1 MEQSRTRTVV
11 VLIGAGRVGT
21 AVALLLQSAGHRIA
35 CVGPPDRPS
44 SVRAARLLRTELCR
58 LDSLPHADVVLLG
71 APQDAI
77 RQLAID
83 LSASLRRGALVVH
96 FSGAV
101 GLDPLDAVRSAG
113 AIPCALHPVQ
123 ACPDVETAL
132 RRLPGSAWGVTCPA
146 LARDRAESLV
156 EEVGGVPVAVA
167 DSDRALWHAAAAV
180 VANGTTALL
189 AAGEAMLTAM
199 DVSTPSAV
207 LGPLAS
213 GAVANARERGA
224 AATLTGPVVRGD
236 VDVVRRHLAAL
247 QERAPQLVTDYR
259 KAALLTL
266 STARAAGRV
275 DRDSYAELHDTLMG
289 P

>member
-1 MEQSRTRTVV
+1 
-11 VLIGAGRVGT
+11 
-21 AVALLLQSAGHRIA
+21 
-35 CVGPPDRPS
+35 
-44 SVRAARLLRTELCR
+44 
-58 LDSLPHADVVLLG
+58 
-71 APQDAI
+71 
-77 RQLAID
+77 
-83 LSASLRRGALVVH
+83 
-96 FSGAV
+96 
-101 GLDPLDAVRSAG
+101 
-113 AIPCALHPVQ
+113 
-123 ACPDVETAL
+123 
-132 RRLPGSAWGVTCPA
+132 
-146 LARDRAESLV
+146 LV

-199 DVSTPSAV
+199 DVPTPSAV